1 MFFLFSGVPF
11 GFISRV
17 RIRNNFIQGAGV
29 VAIIILISITL
40 RSMGSFTQVYFNERK
55 VMLKLQFILGAVK
68 NRLGSSIAYYQA
80 QQQNFWAFQEAWVQ
94 TPKASP
100 LPKLVKMANFADF

>member
-1 MFFLFSGVPF
+1 
-11 GFISRV
+11 
-17 RIRNNFIQGAGV
+17 
-29 VAIIILISITL
+29 
-40 RSMGSFTQVYFNERK
+40 MGSFTQVYFNGRK

-68 NRLGSSIAYYQA
+68 NRLGSSVAYYQA
-80 QQQNFWAFQEAWVQ
+80 RLQKFWAFQEAWEQ

>member
-1 MFFLFSGVPF
+1 
-11 GFISRV
+11 
-17 RIRNNFIQGAGV
+17 
-29 VAIIILISITL
+29 
-40 RSMGSFTQVYFNERK
+40 MGSSTQVYFNERK

-80 QQQNFWAFQEAWVQ
+80 QQQNFWAFKEAWEH

-100 LPKLVKMANFADF
+100 LSKLVKMANFAYF